1 MWDRIDA
8 LAERAPHVRAL
19 RYHRLGLVEAHRR
32 RRAGL
37 APLPELAADLM
48 RAALTDL
55 AVAPLLGRAREAYDG
70 RLVLLKGPEV
80 ALDYPDPGM
89 RPFGDLDLLADDA
102 PAAQAALLAAGF
114 GEIGDPALYDG
125 IHHLRPLAWP
135 GVPIVIEL
143 HSRPKWPAR
152 VPGPDVAALLAHA
165 VPSRLGVAGVE
176 TLAPAPHA
184 VLLAAHAWAH
194 EPLARLGHLVDVAA
208 TLARAEDGEAGA
220 LARAWGCARM
230 WTRTEDAMR
239 AVLHGDRSL
248 PVWAKHLDA
257 ARERT
262 VLEMHLQRLLG
273 PVVGL
278 PGGQV
283 PAGLVRALRDELRLE
298 GDEPLRAKLARSR
311 LAVAHAHVSRAE
323 HEQLLETRGRD

>member
-8 LAERAPHVRAL
+8 LAARAPHIRAL

-37 APLPELAADLM
+37 APLPELAGDGM
-48 RAALTDL
+48 RAAMTDL
-55 AVAPLLGRAREAYDG
+55 AVAPLLARAREAYDG
-70 RLVLLKGPEV
+70 RFVLLKGPEV

-89 RPFGDLDLLADDA
+89 RPFGDLDLLVDDA

-114 GEIGDPALYDG
+114 GEIGEPALYDG

-143 HSRPKWPAR
+143 HSRPKWPER
-152 VPGPDVAALLAHA
+152 VPGPGVDALLAHA
-165 VPSRLGVAGVE
+165 VPSRLGVAGIE

-208 TLARAEDGEAGA
+208 TLVRAEDGEAAA
-220 LARAWGCARM
+220 LARAWGCSRM

-239 AVLHGDRSL
+239 AVLHGEASPV

-262 VLEMHLQRLLG
+262 VLEMHLQRLLAPAG
-273 PVVGL
+273 GL
-278 PGGQV
+278 PRGRV
-283 PAGLVRALRDELRLE
+283 PAGLVRALLDELRRD

-311 LAVAHAHVSRAE
+311 LAVAHAHVSRAD
-323 HEQLLETRGRD
+323 HERVLQTRD